1 MEMAAASHVEQGAV
15 AIQILRLRVMAMTIQ
30 AELQLRKLV
39 DVIVEH
45 LSHVVVKL
53 L

>member
-15 AIQILRLRVMAMTIQ
+15 AIQFLYEGVMTMPVET
-30 AELQLRKLV
+30 ELKARKLV